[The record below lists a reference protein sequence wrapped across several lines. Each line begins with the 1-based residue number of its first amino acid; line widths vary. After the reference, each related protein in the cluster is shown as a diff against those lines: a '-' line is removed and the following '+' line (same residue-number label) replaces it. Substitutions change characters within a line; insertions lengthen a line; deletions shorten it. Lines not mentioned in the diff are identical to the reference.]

1 MTRKLTFGLP
11 KGRLAVG
18 AVAALGEWGPS
29 ASALDGRALVVEGR
43 NGEIRFLL
51 LKPSDVPAYVEGGA
65 ADLGL
70 AGWDVL
76 RENPCD
82 VLEPVVTRLGRCRLC
97 LCGQPGTD
105 LVARMRAGRL
115 RVATKYPGLT
125 ARALADRGLVGEII
139 PLHGSVELA
148 VVVGLADAIVDLVE
162 TGRTLRANGLVEY
175 ETLAHSSARVI
186 VNRASFVLRQESIS
200 PLLARLEDACGS

>member
-1 MTRKLTFGLP
+1 MRKLTFGLP
-11 KGRLAVG
+11 KGRLA
-18 AVAALGEWGPS
+18 AECIAALGEWGPTP
-29 ASALDGRALVVEGR
+29 AALDGRALVVEGQT
-43 NGEIRFLL
+43 GDIQFLL

-76 RENPCD
+76 RETPSD
-82 VLEPVVTRLGRCRLC
+82 VLEPLVTRLGRCRLC
-97 LCGQPGTD
+97 LCGHPGTD

-115 RVATKYPGLT
+115 RVATKYPRLT
-125 ARALADRGLVGEII
+125 ARALADRGLVGEIV
-139 PLHGSVELA
+139 PLHGSVELS

-162 TGRTLRANGLVEY
+162 TGGTLRANGLVEY

-186 VNRASFVLRQESIS
+186 VNRASFVLQQEAIL
-200 PLLARLEDACGS
+200 PILGRLERVCGG